1 MQGNRPFMKFLRSSS
16 VGLLAILA
24 MVSSAPAAD
33 ANRPTLPS
41 RPNVTAPNNGDIQKL
56 IDQFKTGR
64 DKMLADRQ
72 AFLDQLKNAT
82 GEQRKQIVEKMQAW
96 EKDMMESQ
104 RALGKQI
111 RDEMRKLRQST
122 PGPGRR

>member
-1 MQGNRPFMKFLRSSS
+1 MKFLRSSS